1 MENNHEEH
9 LEHVEHNHGYGVYIL
24 VWLALMALT
33 GVTVAVAGIN
43 FGGLTIAT
51 ALVIASI
58 KTYLV
63 LTIFMHLRSESKTFR
78 AFVGVAL
85 LFLLISF
92 ILLFSDYS
100 FIVRN

>member
-9 LEHVEHNHGYGVYIL
+9 LEHTEHSHGYGVYIL
-24 VWLALMALT
+24 VWMALMTLT

-43 FGGLTIAT
+43 FGGITIAT
-51 ALVIASI
+51 ALIIASI

-63 LTIFMHLRSESKTFR
+63 LTIFMHLKSESKTFR
-78 AFVGVAL
+78 LFVGVAL
-85 LFLLISF
+85 LFLIISF

>member
-9 LEHVEHNHGYGVYIL
+9 LEHEAHSHGYGVYIL

-63 LTIFMHLRSESKTFR
+63 LTIFMHLRSENNTFR

>member
-9 LEHVEHNHGYGVYIL
+9 LELSEHNHGYGVYIL
-24 VWLALMALT
+24 VWFALMVLT

-43 FGGLTIAT
+43 FGGITIAT

-78 AFVGVAL
+78 LFVGVAL
-85 LFLLISF
+85 LFLVISF

>member
-1 MENNHEEH
+1 MDQDQEQHIEH
-9 LEHVEHNHGYGVYIL
+9 SHGYGIYIL

-33 GVTVAVAGIN
+33 AITVAVAGIN
-43 FGGLTIAT
+43 LGGLTIAT

-63 LTIFMHLRSESKTFR
+63 LTIFMHLRTESNTFKI
-78 AFVGVAL
+78 FVGVAIF
-85 LFLLISF
+85 FLLISF

>member
-1 MENNHEEH
+1 MENNKEEKIELVH
-9 LEHVEHNHGYGVYIL
+9 QSKGYGIYIL
-24 VWLALMALT
+24 VWLALMILT
-33 GVTVAVAGIN
+33 GTTVAVAGIN

-51 ALVIASI
+51 AIVIASV
-58 KTYLV
+58 KSYLV
-63 LTIFMHLRSESKTFR
+63 LTIFMHLRSEDKTFR
-78 AFVGVAL
+78 VFVFVAL